1 MLSAFKVEVRIE
13 SVDVDSGKMSL
24 SMKQPEWSGPL
35 RSSLLLA
42 PFFFCIGMMVRI
54 LRQLFSGWWIIVC
67 NTGRLCQTMFEAN
80 RDLDWNNKKQW
91 CNGDLQV
98 HVDKLCC
105 DLAFR
110 CHWNDGIWI
119 GKLCTCLY
127 LFHGRTF
134 HVKYCNLFRCEK
146 IIGKWGCIPTSFPK
160 RLFFGDER
168 RNGRSLKFSG
178 SWAKVFA
185 PAEATF
191 LWRCDSSQWANIAED
206 IGESSKLAM
215 GHGWN
220 TQSVAKKTLWGH

>member
-1 MLSAFKVEVRIE
+1 
-13 SVDVDSGKMSL
+13 
-24 SMKQPEWSGPL
+24 
-35 RSSLLLA
+35 
-42 PFFFCIGMMVRI
+42 
-54 LRQLFSGWWIIVC
+54 
-67 NTGRLCQTMFEAN
+67 MFEAN
-80 RDLDWNNKKQW
+80 RDLDWSNNKQW
-91 CNGDLQV
+91 CNGDLQEV
-98 HVDKLCC
+98 HVEKLCC
-105 DLAFR
+105 NLTFR

-119 GKLCTCLY
+119 GKTLY
-127 LFHGRTF
+127 MFVPIPWPHF
-134 HVKYCNLFRCEK
+134 SCEILQFIQMWENYRK
-146 IIGKWGCIPTSFPK
+146 VRMYPNKFPK

-206 IGESSKLAM
+206 IGKSSKLAM

>member
-1 MLSAFKVEVRIE
+1 MVQYAISLQGWSSHWVCGCWQWQDEL
-13 SVDVDSGKMSL
+13 VDEAAGVKRPASL
-24 SMKQPEWSGPL
+24 IF
-35 RSSLLLA
+35 A
-42 PFFFCIGMMVRI
+42 PCAVFFCIGMMVRI

-67 NTGRLCQTMFEAN
+67 NTGRLCQTMFEAS

-185 PAEATF
+185 QRKRHF
-191 LWRCDSSQWANIAED
+191 YGDV
-206 IGESSKLAM
+206 
-215 GHGWN
+215 
-220 TQSVAKKTLWGH
+220 TQVSGRT